1 MDKILAIFLLAL
13 STGLDNFAVSI
24 ALGISGIKNSNKIK
38 TALTIGVFES
48 FMTIAGLMIGN
59 NVIKYLGESTHYIG
73 GSLLIL
79 TGIYAIV
86 AGYRMYNKEAPK
98 IVEKSKFKQ
107 RLLVAMSLS
116 IDNLIVGFG
125 FGSQSL
131 PLVETS
137 LIVALVS
144 VTLAMIGIWL
154 GGKISHKIE
163 EYSEF
168 VSGGILI
175 LVGLLIFTKVI

>member
-1 MDKILAIFLLAL
+1 
-13 STGLDNFAVSI
+13 
-24 ALGISGIKNSNKIK
+24 
-38 TALTIGVFES
+38 
-48 FMTIAGLMIGN
+48 MTIAGLMIGN

-79 TGIYAIV
+79 TGIYSIV
-86 AGYRMYNKEAPK
+86 AGYRMDNKEAPK
-98 IVEKSKFKQ
+98 IVDKSNFKQ
-107 RLLVAMSLS
+107 RILVAMSLS

-131 PLVETS
+131 PLVENS
-137 LIVALVS
+137 IIVALVS
-144 VTLAMIGIWL
+144 VKLAMSGIWL

>member
-1 MDKILAIFLLAL
+1 
-13 STGLDNFAVSI
+13 
-24 ALGISGIKNSNKIK
+24 
-38 TALTIGVFES
+38 
-48 FMTIAGLMIGN
+48 MTIAGLMIGN

-79 TGIYAIV
+79 TGIYSIV
-86 AGYRMYNKEAPK
+86 AGYRMDNKEAPK

-107 RLLVAMSLS
+107 RILVAMSLS

-144 VTLAMIGIWL
+144 VTLAMSGIWL